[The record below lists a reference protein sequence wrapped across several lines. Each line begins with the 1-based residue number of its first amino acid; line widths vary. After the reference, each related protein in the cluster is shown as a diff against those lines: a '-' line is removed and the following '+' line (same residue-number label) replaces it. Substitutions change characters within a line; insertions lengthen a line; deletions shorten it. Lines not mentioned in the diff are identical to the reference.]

1 MRERNRALDI
11 LRGIAVLAVI
21 FHHLIGIHIYPEG
34 WWLEYGYA
42 YFLGTWLTHGWL
54 GVSLFFVLS
63 GFVLFLPYAQGRR
76 QFRVSG
82 DFLDFYRHRSR
93 RLLPLYYISTCVALF
108 ILGNFWPHY
117 NLERAFAMATL
128 TFNFFPK
135 YFAPP
140 GNTPLWSLGIEV
152 WYCILFP
159 ALALLFLKPKAGVV
173 FFWISVIAYLT
184 RVAGGSLESRA
195 VSSSLIGHLGTFSL
209 GMWIALS
216 WVKNSRWTK
225 WSPIFAFGSAVTGV
239 LVMTGA
245 ALLYDMYAIE
255 KGTEFS
261 VWISAFFPLI
271 FQLGSALLLMGLLV
285 WGRRGNAFAWR
296 SAWVLELIGMM
307 CYSIYLWHVPL
318 IGGLRPTITRPLE
331 ILVYLGVLFF
341 FSWLS
346 YRYIEFGHIKDWRV
360 LLPSNPLRSTHESLE
375 RKAKGNSPDG

>member
-1 MRERNRALDI
+1 MAERNRALDI
-11 LRGIAVLAVI
+11 LRGVAVLAVV
-21 FHHLIGIHIYPEG
+21 FHHLIGVHVYPEG

-76 QFRVSG
+76 QFLVMG
-82 DFLDFYRHRSR
+82 DTLKFYRHRAR
-93 RLLPLYYISTCVALF
+93 RLLPLYYISTFVALF

-159 ALALLFLKPKAGVV
+159 ALALLFLKPKPKVV
-173 FFWISVIAYLT
+173 FFWVSVIAYLT
-184 RVAGGSLESRA
+184 RVAGDSLDSRMITN
-195 VSSSLIGHLGTFSL
+195 SILGHLGAFSL

-216 WVKNSRWTK
+216 WAKTSTWTN
-225 WSPIFAFGSAVTGV
+225 WSASFAFGSAVAGFFI
-239 LVMTGA
+239 MTSA
-245 ALLYDMYAIE
+245 ALLFDIDIFPSSPWIYA
-255 KGTEFS
+255 
-261 VWISAFFPLI
+261 AYPLI
-271 FQLGSALLLMGLLV
+271 FQLGTALLLMGLLA
-285 WGRRGNAFAWR
+285 WGNRANSFVWR

-318 IGGLRPTITRPLE
+318 LAGLRPTVTRPLE
-331 ILVYLGVLFF
+331 VLVYLGVLLV

-346 YRYIEFGHIKDWRV
+346 YRHIEFGHVRDWRA
-360 LLPSNPLRSTHESLE
+360 LLPSDPLRAVQKTSPEI
-375 RKAKGNSPDG
+375 KAAGGPADG